1 TPKYFTAK
9 LPSYMYTPPPRDP
22 KNQREMESSSCE
34 KDGDRAD
41 FFGVL
46 PEGCVAETVAL
57 TCPRDACRLSLVSS
71 TFRSAAESDA
81 VWERFLPRD
90 YQDVMARSA
99 AALPPR
105 AFGSKKELYLYLC
118 DHPLVIDGGTKSF
131 SLEKC
136 SGKKRFMIAAKD
148 LFIVWGDTPRYWKWT
163 SLLESRFN
171 EVAELVSVCWLEIQG
186 KIDTRMLSPDTVYAA
201 YLVFKLTA
209 GTYGFEYQ
217 PAEVSLGIRGVKSET
232 RTVYL
237 DPDGRHGRRFH
248 IMPRRIGLFNRLRSN
263 TTVPRENSAQYPKL
277 RGDDWLEIELGE
289 YVCKGGED
297 GELEMSVM
305 EVRGG
310 NWKGGLIVQGIE
322 IRPKDGK

>member
-1 TPKYFTAK
+1 
-9 LPSYMYTPPPRDP
+9 
-22 KNQREMESSSCE
+22 MESSNCE
-34 KDGDRAD
+34 KDVDGAD
-41 FFGVL
+41 FFSVL
-46 PEGCVAETVAL
+46 PEGCVSEAVAL
-57 TCPRDACRLSLVSS
+57 TSPRDACRLSLVSS

-81 VWERFLPRD
+81 AWERFLPRD

-99 AALPPR
+99 PALPPR

-136 SGKKRFMIAAKD
+136 SGKKRFMVAAKD
-148 LFIVWGDTPRYWKWT
+148 LSIVWGDTPRYWKWT
-163 SLLESRFN
+163 SLVESRFN

-209 GTYGFEYQ
+209 GTYGFEYH

-237 DPDGRHGRRFH
+237 DRNGGRSRRFH

-263 TTVPRENSAQYPKL
+263 TAVPRENSAQYPKR

-305 EVRGG
+305 EVKGG
-310 NWKGGLIVQGIE
+310 NWKSGLIVEGIE

>member
-1 TPKYFTAK
+1 
-9 LPSYMYTPPPRDP
+9 
-22 KNQREMESSSCE
+22 MESSNCE

-41 FFGVL
+41 LFSVL
-46 PEGCVAETVAL
+46 PEECVADAVSL
-57 TCPRDACRLSLVSS
+57 TCPRDACRLSLLSS

-90 YQDVMARSA
+90 YQDLMARSA

-118 DHPLVIDGGTKSF
+118 DHPLVIDGGNKSF

-148 LFIVWGDTPRYWKWT
+148 LSIVWGGTPAYWKWT
-163 SLLESRFN
+163 SLVESRFN
-171 EVAELVSVCWLEIQG
+171 EVAELVRVCWLEIWG
-186 KIDTRMLSPDTVYAA
+186 KMDTRMLSPDTVYAA

-209 GTYGFEYQ
+209 GTYGFDYQ
-217 PAEVSLGIRGVKSET
+217 PAEVSLGISGIKSET

-237 DPDGRHGRRFH
+237 EPDG
-248 IMPRRIGLFNRLRSN
+248 GLG
-263 TTVPRENSAQYPKL
+263 TVPGENSAQYPKW

-297 GELEMSVM
+297 GELNMSVM
-305 EVRGG
+305 EVKGG
-310 NWKGGLIVQGIE
+310 NWKRGLIVEGIE
-322 IRPKDGK
+322 IRPKD